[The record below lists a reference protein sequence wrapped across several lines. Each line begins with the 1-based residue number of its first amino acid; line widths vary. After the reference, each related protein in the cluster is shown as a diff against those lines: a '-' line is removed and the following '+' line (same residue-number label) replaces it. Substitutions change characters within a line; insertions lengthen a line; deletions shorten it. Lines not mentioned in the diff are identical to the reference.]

1 MSVFVE
7 AAEERLVIE
16 DVPEAV
22 GDLFESDVF
31 MVEGLAQEVLP
42 PVQAEG
48 TGAAD
53 LPDLEVAGV
62 FGRREAFGIEP
73 R

>member
-1 MSVFVE
+1 VSMFVE

-31 MVEGLAQEVLP
+31 MVEDLAQEVLP
-42 PVQAEG
+42 RVQRKVPAPLTFRTSKWPG
-48 TGAAD
+48 YSGGA
-53 LPDLEVAGV
+53 
-62 FGRREAFGIEP
+62 RRSG
-73 R
+73 